1 MDSEKLSLD
10 QRLRAAKDD
19 DKPAVLPAELLFCQ
33 DYFNALSALTGS
45 SKNLLFYFDKI
56 DKLEQDAGR
65 ELPIFMVVAQLL
77 KEGKMELLYQILVE
91 PFVTLNRKE
100 DSV

>member
-10 QRLRAAKDD
+10 QRLRAAKND

-45 SKNLLFYFDKI
+45 SKSLLFYFEEIDKI
-56 DKLEQDAGR
+56 EQQAGR

-91 PFVTLNRKE
+91 PFLMLYQKE
-100 DSV
+100 DNT

>member
-19 DKPAVLPAELLFCQ
+19 DKPVVLPAELLFCQ

-45 SKNLLFYFDKI
+45 SKNLLFYFDEI